1 MDGRAC
7 RAMSDDVGA
16 ISITDLKAFARTRLT
31 TCPVLRQ
38 MILDEKELL
47 KQDDFLAKTSVWLR
61 ILDHEQA
68 ATLSRSVTPAKD
80 RPVVRK

>member
-1 MDGRAC
+1 
-7 RAMSDDVGA
+7 
-16 ISITDLKAFARTRLT
+16 
-31 TCPVLRQ
+31 